1 MLVVGGYFGF
11 IMAETNFECITKLK
25 RTSVNV
31 LGAFTCI
38 TGN

>member
-1 MLVVGGYFGF
+1 MLVVGGYFGS

-25 RTSVNV
+25 RASVNV
-31 LGAFTCI
+31 LDAFACI